1 MTTNTLESGRGN
13 KHISFVASAFLI
25 LLCSISALAQP
36 PADTVISKSVT
47 PMELPVS
54 ASLLAQTGGDATGDG
69 KIVAL
74 GARTD
79 TRQRNSRDQS
89 ASLGYVYAPNPE
101 LRSVLPED
109 FISFQAPDGTEF
121 VIPIMESS
129 VTRSGQLEVRGG
141 SGDVELFAIV
151 TEAGNFMADVE
162 TDAKTYRAMI
172 FDGQTV
178 VYASDDPGLSQVPAA
193 DDAPISELIN
203 RPAMPS
209 QVLDPASTTLGA
221 NTVIALG
228 VLLDNGLWNDPNVA
242 TYLDYY
248 ISALNTAY
256 QQGGTNIRFEL
267 MAAAN
272 YQPYQDAAGPN
283 ASLASTRNWITCGST
298 DCQPLDGVNTA
309 VDNWRNSVKADVV
322 AQFVEYAASDNA
334 TFINWGIAQLPT
346 SSYYL
351 TDTSRLRQYTY
362 SVSGLKSPIDD
373 SFAGAYLV
381 AHEVGHNFGLWHDL
395 VTLESQA
402 GDVWT
407 GPDTFNS
414 LMIKTY
420 GRGHRFGES
429 SGTSMSY
436 AGNNVNK
443 LSTPNVTDSGIAIGV
458 TIGQP
463 GEAFSAQAVADV
475 MSYYKAVYN
484 NAPASPSITGIEGED
499 EEILVSFT
507 AGATGG
513 LTITGYT
520 VTCTDGQNSF
530 QGSGTASPIAVEGV
544 SNDVEYTCT
553 VVATNPDGS
562 SPASGSSAPVA
573 AEAPSNG
580 LPIWLL
586 YEATQ

>member
-1 MTTNTLESGRGN
+1 
-13 KHISFVASAFLI
+13 
-25 LLCSISALAQP
+25 
-36 PADTVISKSVT
+36 
-47 PMELPVS
+47 
-54 ASLLAQTGGDATGDG
+54 
-69 KIVAL
+69 
-74 GARTD
+74 
-79 TRQRNSRDQS
+79 
-89 ASLGYVYAPNPE
+89 
-101 LRSVLPED
+101 
-109 FISFQAPDGTEF
+109 
-121 VIPIMESS
+121 
-129 VTRSGQLEVRGG
+129 
-141 SGDVELFAIV
+141 
-151 TEAGNFMADVE
+151 
-162 TDAKTYRAMI
+162 
-172 FDGQTV
+172 
-178 VYASDDPGLSQVPAA
+178 
-193 DDAPISELIN
+193 
-203 RPAMPS
+203 MP
-209 QVLDPASTTLGA
+209 
-221 NTVIALG
+221 
-228 VLLDNGLWNDPNVA
+228 
-242 TYLDYY
+242 
-248 ISALNTAY
+248 
-256 QQGGTNIRFEL
+256 
-267 MAAAN
+267 
-272 YQPYQDAAGPN
+272 
-283 ASLASTRNWITCGST
+283 
-298 DCQPLDGVNTA
+298 
-309 VDNWRNSVKADVV
+309 K
-322 AQFVEYAASDNA
+322 
-334 TFINWGIAQLPT
+334 PT

-429 SGTSMSY
+429 SGTTMSY

>member
-1 MTTNTLESGRGN
+1 MTN
-13 KHISFVASAFLI
+13 KSASSLGYKQITFVARASLI

-36 PADTVISKSVT
+36 PTDIAISKSLT

-54 ASLLAQTGGDATGDG
+54 ASLLSQTGGDATGDG

-74 GARTD
+74 GARTG
-79 TRQRNSRDQS
+79 TRQRNSSNQA

-101 LRSVLPED
+101 LRSVLPKD

-141 SGDVELFAIV
+141 SGDVELFAII
-151 TEAGNFMADVE
+151 TETGNFMADVE

-172 FDGQTV
+172 LDGRTV

-193 DDAPISELIN
+193 DDAPVSELIN
-203 RPAMPS
+203 RPVMPS

-228 VLLDNGLWNDPNVA
+228 VLLDNGLYNDPNVM

-248 ISALNTAY
+248 VSALNTAY

-272 YQPYQDAAGPN
+272 YQPYQDAVGPS
-283 ASLASTRNWITCGST
+283 ASLASTLNWITCGST
-298 DCQPLDGVNTA
+298 DCLPLEGVNTT
-309 VDNWRNSVKADVV
+309 VDDWRNSVKADVV
-322 AQFVEYAASDNA
+322 AQFVEYAATDNA

-346 SSYYL
+346 SSYFL
-351 TDTSRLRQYTY
+351 TEPSRLKQYTY
-362 SVSGLKSPIDD
+362 SVSGLKSPIDA
-373 SFAGAYLV
+373 SLAGAYLV

-402 GDVWT
+402 GESWT
-407 GPDTFNS
+407 GPDTFNEY
-414 LMIKTY
+414 MVKTY

-429 SGTSMSY
+429 YGTTMSY
-436 AGNNVNK
+436 ADNNVNK

-475 MSYYKAVYN
+475 MGYYKALYN
-484 NAPASPSITGIEGED
+484 NAPAAPSITGIEGGD

-520 VTCTDGQNSF
+520 VTCKDGQNSF
-530 QGSGTASPIAVEGV
+530 QGSGTASPIAVQGV

-553 VVATNPDGS
+553 VIAINPDGS
-562 SPASGSSAPVA
+562 SPASGSSAPVT
-573 AEAPSNG
+573 AEASPNG

-586 YEATQ
+586 YEATK